1 MDMVLSL
8 QWGQESVK
16 QKNLKKKKINNN
28 LTVLNE
34 TNKNNCPSLMSVVFI
49 FIFIFWGSI

>member
-1 MDMVLSL
+1 ML
-8 QWGQESVK
+8 K
-16 QKNLKKKKINNN
+16 TKKLKKKKINNN